1 MGKGRSGMN
10 PVSKILSFNREK
22 ERVLVKPKKPEQKP
36 ERSFREI
43 YLECLR
49 EVNEG
54 SDVKLG

>member
-1 MGKGRSGMN
+1 MN